1 MGVKLV
7 ELYEKANKMG
17 GLKAKMRLAILTKVP
32 STSAP
37 TVPDTPETLAS
48 FERAIKELEKEFK

>member
-1 MGVKLV
+1 MGMKLV

-17 GLKAKMRLAILTKVP
+17 GLKAKMRLAILTKIP

-37 TVPDTPETLAS
+37 TVPDTQEAVKA
-48 FERAIKELEKEFK
+48 FENAIRELEKEFK